1 MDMNSARCKAGS
13 SPRLG
18 ADPLNPQAQPG
29 NVERLRTKAE
39 VLWDEYAAAQD
50 KAKRTLSID
59 DGIVAGRAWKA
70 FIDSFLA
77 PEQRNY

>member
-1 MDMNSARCKAGS
+1 MTNLNSASCEAGS

-18 ADPLNPQAQPG
+18 TVEQFRTRAQ
-29 NVERLRTKAE
+29 
-39 VLWDEYAAAQD
+39 VLWDEYVDAQD
-50 KAKRTLSID
+50 RAKRTLSID